1 MGKVREST
9 KSYKILVVNCNV
21 AWKLLWGSSWCLPV
35 STQRWVL
42 GKEVG
47 WKGRERGKKRKITSP
62 GFSVNTASGL
72 STVLGLMCSS
82 FGGVCWFRWFFPHLE
97 LSFLLSIQM
106 SYHAQSIYQDLSGTG
121 SEGFGGLGL
130 PWSLPYSPCPHLELI
145 PPPELYCVVPISSF
159 QKEEIYLRKGL
170 PCLLSHML
178 SLVTSCHYWQSLAGS
193 AALCLSVFGTHTSV
207 PLPLRFLHPSSGD
220 HCCETDFLGS
230 SLHRDVGIPNA
241 WAVFL
246 GYVLNFASLAL
257 EMYATLTCWGYI
269 QEEVQAGEGNKH
281 ARRNGESDT
290 YFFAW
295 LLV

>member
-1 MGKVREST
+1 
-9 KSYKILVVNCNV
+9 
-21 AWKLLWGSSWCLPV
+21 
-35 STQRWVL
+35 
-42 GKEVG
+42 
-47 WKGRERGKKRKITSP
+47 
-62 GFSVNTASGL
+62 
-72 STVLGLMCSS
+72 
-82 FGGVCWFRWFFPHLE
+82 
-97 LSFLLSIQM
+97 M

-130 PWSLPYSPCPHLELI
+130 PWPFPYSPCPHLELI
-145 PPPELYCVVPISSF
+145 PPPELYCVVLISSF

-220 HCCETDFLGS
+220 HCCEADFLGS
-230 SLHRDVGIPNA
+230 GLHHDVGIPNA

-290 YFFAW
+290 YFLPDCWFKTNPWKALFATRKYCQFLPNHISLW
-295 LLV
+295 CELPEFWWAAVENNAFILFTNKGFGILSDIRKWFAALATLHMTVSKIVLKFLQDGEAEWGV